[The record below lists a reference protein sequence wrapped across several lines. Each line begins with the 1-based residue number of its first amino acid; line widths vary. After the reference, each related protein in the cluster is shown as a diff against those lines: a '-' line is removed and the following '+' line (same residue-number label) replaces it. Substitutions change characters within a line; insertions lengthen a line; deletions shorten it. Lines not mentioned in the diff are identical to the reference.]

1 MLTTV
6 WELKSG
12 VLCILSHDVSFLNY
26 KGEAFPKVKNQKCGP
41 ASLKAGQSSQW
52 GIRRRKPKALLDA
65 VFSYFDWMFYVVSG
79 ENISV

>member
-26 KGEAFPKVKNQKCGP
+26 RGEAFPKVKNQECGP
-41 ASLKAGQSSQW
+41 ASLKVGQSSQ
-52 GIRRRKPKALLDA
+52 
-65 VFSYFDWMFYVVSG
+65 
-79 ENISV
+79 